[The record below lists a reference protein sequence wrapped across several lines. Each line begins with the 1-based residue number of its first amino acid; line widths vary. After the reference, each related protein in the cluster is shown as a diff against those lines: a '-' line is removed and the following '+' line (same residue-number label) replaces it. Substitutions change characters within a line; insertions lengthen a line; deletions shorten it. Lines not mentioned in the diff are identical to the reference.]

1 MVFIDVTVRQDDDVD
16 AVAVRTVYLQEQ
28 ALNRLGQGSILI
40 IGDRDHFYLEARFL
54 HIFNL

>member
-1 MVFIDVTVRQDDDVD
+1 MVFIDVTVRQDDDV
-16 AVAVRTVYLQEQ
+16 RTLFISAVYLQEQ

>member
-16 AVAVRTVYLQEQ
+16 AIAVRTVYLQEQ

-40 IGDRDHFYLEARFL
+40 IGDRGSLL
-54 HIFNL
+54 P